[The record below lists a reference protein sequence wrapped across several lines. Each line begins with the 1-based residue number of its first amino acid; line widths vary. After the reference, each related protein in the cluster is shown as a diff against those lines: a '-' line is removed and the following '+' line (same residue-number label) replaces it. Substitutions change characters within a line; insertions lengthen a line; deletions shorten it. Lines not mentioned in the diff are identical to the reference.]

1 MEKSMNKIKNIMA
14 DILGVDEESIVST
27 TRLKEDLNADSLKL
41 VQFLLAIED
50 EFQIE
55 LEDEDAIAV
64 KTFADIERLMK
75 KYGVDN

>member
-41 VQFLLAIED
+41 VQILLAIED

>member
-1 MEKSMNKIKNIMA
+1 MNKIKNIMA